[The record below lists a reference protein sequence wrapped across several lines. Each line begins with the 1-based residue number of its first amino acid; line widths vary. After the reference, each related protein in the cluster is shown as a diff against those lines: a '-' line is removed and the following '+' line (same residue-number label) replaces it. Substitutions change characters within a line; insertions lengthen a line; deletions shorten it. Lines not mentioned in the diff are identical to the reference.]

1 MDTSRDDTVI
11 GPSGI
16 CRRGQHD
23 WKHDPPGA
31 KRQVC
36 TRCRSMSTTNY
47 CDCAECAPG
56 GAQV

>member
-1 MDTSRDDTVI
+1 MDTSRDETVI

-23 WKHDPPGA
+23 WRHDPPGA

-47 CDCAECAPG
+47 CDCAECASG
-56 GAQV
+56 DAEK